1 MERTQDIQRHR
12 MMMIAEREQKE
23 RNEQEDSRDLLKQKR
38 THDIK
43 VVTYTVSNVLM
54 YYIVC
59 IVSSSTAR
67 EGKTSLPGSH
77 RTAAVSTKSSC

>member
-43 VVTYTVSNVLM
+43 V
-54 YYIVC
+54 
-59 IVSSSTAR
+59 
-67 EGKTSLPGSH
+67 E
-77 RTAAVSTKSSC
+77 